1 MQVLGSDENLLGS
14 IKHSQL
20 PDMGSIQIVDSFWM
34 CYLEELRAELT
45 IKEEKEASTAGYEVD
60 EVQELRMRSK

>member
-1 MQVLGSDENLLGS
+1 MGSDENLLGS

-60 EVQELRMRSK
+60 EELRMRSK

>member
-1 MQVLGSDENLLGS
+1 MGSDENLLGS

-20 PDMGSIQIVDSFWM
+20 SDMGSIQIVDSFWM

-60 EVQELRMRSK
+60 EELRMRSK